1 MSTLYP
7 ANYSIIATP
16 SKFVAFLLGD
26 TTVNLKYIPSSYF
39 LISITIN
46 FPIFPSLHVCF
57 KHFEDLI
64 IRNHDS
70 YVKKGFYYPSSTCS
84 SFFVICSYF
93 IFEYGNGLVLQKLKQ
108 IFLIIRTL
116 FSYYLQRIE

>member
-57 KHFEDLI
+57 KHFEDFLDYNL
-64 IRNHDS
+64 RTRETTTLMPKRDS
-70 YVKKGFYYPSSTCS
+70 TILLPLALRSLL
-84 SFFVICSYF
+84 FV
-93 IFEYGNGLVLQKLKQ
+93 L
-108 IFLIIRTL
+108 TL
-116 FSYYLQRIE
+116 FLNMEMDSCYKNSNKYFS